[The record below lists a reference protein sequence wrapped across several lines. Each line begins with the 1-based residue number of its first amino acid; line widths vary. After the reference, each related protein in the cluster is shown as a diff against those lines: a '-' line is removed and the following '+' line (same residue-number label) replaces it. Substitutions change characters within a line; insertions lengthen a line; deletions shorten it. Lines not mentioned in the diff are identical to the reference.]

1 MSGDESQLMEFDG
14 FSDEISMEADASA
27 DASTHPSDITH
38 NITFGRASR
47 TSVIFS
53 QVEFV
58 LVTAFRE

>member
-1 MSGDESQLMEFDG
+1 MEFDG

-27 DASTHPSDITH
+27 DAATLPSDITH

-47 TSVIFS
+47 TSVIYS